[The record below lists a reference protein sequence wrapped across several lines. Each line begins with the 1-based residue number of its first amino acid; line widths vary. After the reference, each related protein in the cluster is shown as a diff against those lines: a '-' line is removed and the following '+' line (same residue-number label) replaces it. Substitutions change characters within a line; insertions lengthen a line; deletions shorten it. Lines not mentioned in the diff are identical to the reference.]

1 MISVLAK
8 ANNYYETSLFPHH
21 VSRFLRNSGRRGTIS
36 SVDSDSATEIIQIE
50 HAENSRQ
57 KDEDIRTVRKYS
69 DLPPD
74 YATVMQKTEDYK
86 VQTPVKTCSEEM

>member
-1 MISVLAK
+1 M
-8 ANNYYETSLFPHH
+8 
-21 VSRFLRNSGRRGTIS
+21 
-36 SVDSDSATEIIQIE
+36 IQIE
-50 HAENSRQ
+50 RAENSRQ